1 MKQKHVTILVNF
13 PGIFKANDIFFNSTE
28 LNVPLVKPGSFKLKA
43 EQTIKLFFALLYHQK

>member
-13 PGIFKANDIFFNSTE
+13 PEIFKANDIFFNSTE